1 MPKYK
6 VTINLNSLNYEV
18 DEENEDSAIKLA
30 EQMALDEPQ
39 YDLLK
44 WANYD
49 VEEIT
54 DCLKECDVCEAKE
67 GEPHCDCGNC
77 DCGKGGE
84 L

>member
-54 DCLKECDVCEAKE
+54 DGARI
-67 GEPHCDCGNC
+67 
-77 DCGKGGE
+77 
-84 L
+84 

>member
-6 VTINLNSLNYEV
+6 VTINLNSLSYEF

-30 EQMALDEPQ
+30 EQMASDEPQ

-44 WANYD
+44 WATYD

-54 DCLKECDVCEAKE
+54 NE
-67 GEPHCDCGNC
+67 
-77 DCGKGGE
+77 
-84 L
+84 